1 MAAARRRFRWG
12 FLVLGAVALA
22 LILWTVLHKK
32 PKPTPKPPVVAVSLA
47 RATVQ
52 DVNVSL
58 TNLGAAQAWRSDTI
72 VPQVT
77 GKLLSANF
85 TEGTPVRAGQL
96 LAVIDPAP
104 FRAVLLQAQGALLR
118 DQALL
123 AAAQVDLRRYQTL
136 NKEDS
141 IAGQQ
146 LDTQAALV
154 KQDQGVVMIDQGA
167 VAAARVNLGYTRI
180 TSPISGRTGVRLVD
194 PGNVVTAG
202 STTGIV
208 IVNEIDPI
216 AVTFT
221 VPQGD
226 FQRLS
231 ELSDNFRRPLATT
244 ALSQETGAVLGKGE
258 LSIADNRVDPN
269 TGTVALKARFPNPSG
284 KLWPGQFVNV
294 NLTLQT
300 LHDVVTVPAAA
311 VNQGPTGSFVFILGS
326 NGRAVMRPV
335 KLGWT
340 EGAVAVITQG
350 VQAGET
356 VVTDGQMTLK
366 SGSLARGRQ
375 VPPSAPSAGSAAPRA
390 AS

>member
-1 MAAARRRFRWG
+1 MATAKRRFRWG
-12 FLVLGAVALA
+12 FVVLGAVALA
-22 LILWTVLHKK
+22 LVLWTVLHK
-32 PKPTPKPPVVAVSLA
+32 TPKPPQKAQVVAVSVA

-52 DVNVSL
+52 DVTVSI
-58 TNLGAAQAWRSDTI
+58 TDLGAAQAWKSDTI
-72 VPQVT
+72 VPQVS

-85 TEGTPVRAGQL
+85 TEGTPVKAGQL

-104 FRAVLLQAQGALLR
+104 FRAALLQAQGALVR
-118 DQALL
+118 DEALL
-123 AAAQVDLRRYQTL
+123 DAARVDLRRYQTL
-136 NKEDS
+136 SKQDS

-146 LDTQAALV
+146 LDTQAAVV

-167 VAAARVNLGYTRI
+167 VAAARVNLNYARI
-180 TSPISGRTGVRLVD
+180 TSPIGGRTGVRLID

-202 STTGIV
+202 TTTGIV
-208 IVNEIDPI
+208 IVNQIDPI

-231 ELSDNFRRPLATT
+231 ELSDDFHRPLVTT
-244 ALSQETGAVLGKGE
+244 ASSQETGAVLGRGQ
-258 LSIADNRVDPN
+258 LSIADNKVDPN
-269 TGTVALKARFPNPSG
+269 TGTVELKARFPNPGG

-294 NLTLQT
+294 NLSLQT
-300 LHDVVTVPAAA
+300 LRNVTTVPAAA
-311 VNQGPTGSFVFILGS
+311 VNQGPSGSFVFILGS

-335 KLGWT
+335 KVGWT

-350 VQAGET
+350 VQPGDL

-366 SGSLARGRQ
+366 SGSLARVRQ
-375 VPPSAPSAGSAAPRA
+375 APAANAPAESAA
-390 AS
+390 S

>member
-1 MAAARRRFRWG
+1 MATAKRRFRWG
-12 FLVLGAVALA
+12 FVVLGAIALA
-22 LILWTVLHKK
+22 LVLWVVLHKK
-32 PKPTPKPPVVAVSLA
+32 PKPPQKAPVVAVSVA

-52 DVNVSL
+52 DVTVSL

-77 GKLLSANF
+77 GKLLTANF
-85 TEGTPVRAGQL
+85 AEGTPVRAGQL

-104 FRAVLLQAQGALLR
+104 FRAALLQAQGALTR
-118 DQALL
+118 DEALL

-136 NKEDS
+136 AKEDS
-141 IAGQQ
+141 IAAQQ

-180 TSPISGRTGVRLVD
+180 TSPIAGRTGVRLVD

-202 STTGIV
+202 TTTGIV

-231 ELSDNFRRPLATT
+231 EMSDNFRRPLATT
-244 ALSQETGAVLGKGE
+244 ALSQETGAVLGRGE

-269 TGTVALKARFPNPSG
+269 TGTVALKARFPNPGG

-300 LHDVVTVPAAA
+300 LHNVTTVPAVA
-311 VNQGPTGSFVFILGS
+311 VNQGPAGSFVFILGS

-340 EGAVAVITQG
+340 EGAVAVIDQG
-350 VQAGET
+350 VRPGET

-366 SGSLARGRQ
+366 SGALARVRQ
-375 VPPSAPSAGSAAPRA
+375 VPAATPGARG

>member
-1 MAAARRRFRWG
+1 MPTAKRRFRWG
-12 FLVLGAVALA
+12 FVVLGAAALA
-22 LILWTVLHKK
+22 LVLWAVLHK
-32 PKPTPKPPVVAVSLA
+32 TPKPPQKAPVTAVSVA

-52 DVNVSL
+52 DVTVSL
-58 TNLGAAQAWRSDTI
+58 INLGAAQAWKSDTI
-72 VPQVT
+72 TPQVS
-77 GKLLSANF
+77 GKLLTVNF
-85 TEGTPVRAGQL
+85 AEGTPVRAGQL

-104 FRAVLLQAQGALLR
+104 FRAVLLQAEGALTR

-123 AAAQVDLRRYQTL
+123 AAARVDLRRYQTL
-136 NKEDS
+136 AKEDS

-167 VAAARVNLGYTRI
+167 VAAARVNLNYTRI

-194 PGNVVTAG
+194 PGNVVTVG
-202 STTGIV
+202 TTTGIV
-208 IVNEIDPI
+208 IVNQIDPI

-231 ELSDNFRRPLATT
+231 DLSDNFRKPLVTT
-244 ALSQETGAVLGKGE
+244 AMSQETGATLGSGE
-258 LSIADNRVDPN
+258 LSVADNKVDPN
-269 TGTVALKARFPNPSG
+269 TGTVELKARFPNPGG

-294 NLTLQT
+294 NLSLQT
-300 LHDVVTVPAAA
+300 LHNVVTVPAAA
-311 VNQGPTGSFVFILGS
+311 VNQGPRGSFVFILGS

-335 KLGWT
+335 KVGWT
-340 EGAVAVITQG
+340 EGAVAVVTQG
-350 VQAGET
+350 VRSGET

-366 SGSLARGRQ
+366 SGSLARARQ
-375 VPPSAPSAGSAAPRA
+375 VPATSAPAARSAS
-390 AS
+390 

>member
-1 MAAARRRFRWG
+1 MATAKRRFRWG
-12 FLVLGAVALA
+12 FVVLGAVALA
-22 LILWTVLHKK
+22 LVLWTVLHK
-32 PKPTPKPPVVAVSLA
+32 TPKPPQKAPVVAVSVA

-52 DVNVSL
+52 DVTVSI
-58 TNLGAAQAWRSDTI
+58 TDLGAAQAWKSDTI
-72 VPQVT
+72 VPQVS

-85 TEGTPVRAGQL
+85 TEGTPVKAGQL

-104 FRAVLLQAQGALLR
+104 FRAALLQAQGALVR
-118 DQALL
+118 DEALL
-123 AAAQVDLRRYQTL
+123 DAARVDLRRYQTL
-136 NKEDS
+136 SKQDS

-146 LDTQAALV
+146 LDTQAAVV

-167 VAAARVNLGYTRI
+167 VAAARVNLNYARI
-180 TSPISGRTGVRLVD
+180 TSPIGGRTGVRLID

-202 STTGIV
+202 TTTGIV
-208 IVNEIDPI
+208 IVNQIDPI

-231 ELSDNFRRPLATT
+231 ELSDDFHRPLVTT
-244 ALSQETGAVLGKGE
+244 ASSQETGAVLGRGQ
-258 LSIADNRVDPN
+258 LSIADNKVDPN
-269 TGTVALKARFPNPSG
+269 TGTVELKARFPNPGG

-294 NLTLQT
+294 NLSLQT
-300 LHDVVTVPAAA
+300 LRNVTTVPAAA
-311 VNQGPTGSFVFILGS
+311 VNQGPSGSFVFILGS

-335 KLGWT
+335 KVGWT

-350 VQAGET
+350 VQPGDL

-366 SGSLARGRQ
+366 SGSLARVRQ
-375 VPPSAPSAGSAAPRA
+375 APAANAPAESAA
-390 AS
+390 S

>member
-1 MAAARRRFRWG
+1 MATAKRRFRWG
-12 FLVLGAVALA
+12 FVVLGAIALA
-22 LILWTVLHKK
+22 LVLWVVLHKK
-32 PKPTPKPPVVAVSLA
+32 PKPPQKAPVVAVSLA
-47 RATVQ
+47 RATIQ
-52 DVNVSL
+52 DVTVSL
-58 TNLGAAQAWRSDTI
+58 TNLGAAQAWKSDTI

-77 GKLLSANF
+77 GKLLTANF

-104 FRAVLLQAQGALLR
+104 FRAALLQAQGALVR

-123 AAAQVDLRRYQTL
+123 AEAQVDLRRYQTL
-136 NKEDS
+136 AKQDS
-141 IAGQQ
+141 ISGQQ

-180 TSPISGRTGVRLVD
+180 TSPIPGRTGVRLVD

-202 STTGIV
+202 TTTGIV

-231 ELSDNFRRPLATT
+231 ELSDNFRRPLVTT
-244 ALSQETGAVLGKGE
+244 ALSQETGAELGKGE
-258 LSIADNRVDPN
+258 LSIADNKVDPN
-269 TGTVALKARFPNPSG
+269 TGTVELKARFPNPGG

-294 NLTLQT
+294 NLSLQT
-300 LHDVVTVPAAA
+300 LHNVVTVPAAA

-335 KLGWT
+335 KVGWT

-350 VQAGET
+350 VQSGET

-366 SGSLARGRQ
+366 SGSLARARQ
-375 VPPSAPSAGSAAPRA
+375 TPAAAPKQA
-390 AS
+390 GHAS

>member
-22 LILWTVLHKK
+22 LILWVVLHKK

-52 DVNVSL
+52 DVKVSL
-58 TNLGAAQAWRSDTI
+58 TNLGAAQAWKSDTI

-85 TEGTPVRAGQL
+85 VEGTPVRAGQL

-104 FRAVLLQAQGALLR
+104 FQAALLQAQGALTR
-118 DQALL
+118 DEAIL
-123 AAAQVDLRRYQTL
+123 AEARVDLKRYQTL
-136 NKEDS
+136 AKEDS

-146 LDTQAALV
+146 VDTQAALV

-180 TSPISGRTGVRLVD
+180 KSPIDGRTGVRLVD

-202 STTGIV
+202 TTTGIV
-208 IVNEIDPI
+208 IVNQIDPI

-231 ELSDNFRRPLATT
+231 DLSGNFRRPLATT
-244 ALSQETGAVLGKGE
+244 ALSQETGAVLGTGE

-269 TGTVALKARFPNPSG
+269 TGTVTLKARFPNPGG

-300 LHDVVTVPAAA
+300 LRGVTAVPAAA
-311 VNQGPTGSFVFILGS
+311 VNQGPAGSFVFVLGS
-326 NGRAVMRPV
+326 NGRAVIRPV

-350 VQAGET
+350 VQPGER

-366 SGSLARGRQ
+366 SGSLARARQ
-375 VPPSAPSAGSAAPRA
+375 VPASSTAAPA
-390 AS
+390 KVDS

>member
-1 MAAARRRFRWG
+1 MATAKRRFRWG
-12 FLVLGAVALA
+12 FVVLGAVALA
-22 LILWTVLHKK
+22 LVLWTVLHK
-32 PKPTPKPPVVAVSLA
+32 TPKPPQKAQVVAVSVA

-52 DVNVSL
+52 DVTVSI
-58 TNLGAAQAWRSDTI
+58 TDLGAAQAWKSDTI
-72 VPQVT
+72 VPQVS

-85 TEGTPVRAGQL
+85 TEGTPVKAGQL

-104 FRAVLLQAQGALLR
+104 FRAALLQAQGALVR
-118 DQALL
+118 DEALL
-123 AAAQVDLRRYQTL
+123 DAARVDLRRYQTL
-136 NKEDS
+136 SKQDS

-146 LDTQAALV
+146 LDTQAAVV

-167 VAAARVNLGYTRI
+167 VAAARVNLNYTRI
-180 TSPISGRTGVRLVD
+180 TSPIGGRTGVRLID

-202 STTGIV
+202 TTTGIV
-208 IVNEIDPI
+208 IVNQIDPI

-231 ELSDNFRRPLATT
+231 ELSDDFHRPLVTT
-244 ALSQETGAVLGKGE
+244 ASSQETGAVLGRGQ
-258 LSIADNRVDPN
+258 LSIADNKVDPN
-269 TGTVALKARFPNPSG
+269 TGTVELKARFPNPGG

-294 NLTLQT
+294 NLSLQT
-300 LHDVVTVPAAA
+300 LRNVTTVPAAA
-311 VNQGPTGSFVFILGS
+311 VNQGPSGSFVFILGS

-335 KLGWT
+335 KVGWT

-350 VQAGET
+350 VQPGDL

-366 SGSLARGRQ
+366 SGSLARVRQ
-375 VPPSAPSAGSAAPRA
+375 APAANAPAESAA
-390 AS
+390 S

>member
-1 MAAARRRFRWG
+1 MATAKRRFRWG
-12 FLVLGAVALA
+12 FVVLGAVALA
-22 LILWTVLHKK
+22 LVLWTTLHK
-32 PKPTPKPPVVAVSLA
+32 TPKPPQKAPVVAVSVA

-52 DVNVSL
+52 DVTVSL
-58 TNLGAAQAWRSDTI
+58 TNLGAAQAWKSDTI
-72 VPQVT
+72 VPQVS
-77 GKLLSANF
+77 GKLLTVNF
-85 TEGTPVRAGQL
+85 AEGTPVRAGQL

-104 FRAVLLQAQGALLR
+104 FRAALLQAQGALTR
-118 DQALL
+118 DEALL
-123 AAAQVDLRRYQTL
+123 AEARVDLRRYQTL
-136 NKEDS
+136 AKQDS

-146 LDTQAALV
+146 VDTQTALV
-154 KQDQGVVMIDQGA
+154 KQDEGAVMIDQGA
-167 VAAARVNLGYTRI
+167 VDAARVNLNYTRI

-202 STTGIV
+202 TTTGIV

-221 VPQGD
+221 VPQGN

-231 ELSDNFRRPLATT
+231 NLSDGFRKPLATT
-244 ALSQETGAVLGKGE
+244 ALSQETGAVLGHGE
-258 LSIADNRVDPN
+258 LSIADNKVDPN
-269 TGTVALKARFPNPSG
+269 TGTVELKARFPNPGG

-294 NLTLQT
+294 NLSLQT

-311 VNQGPTGSFVFILGS
+311 VNQGPQGSFVFVLGA

-340 EGAVAVITQG
+340 EGAVAVINQG
-350 VQAGET
+350 VQSGET

-366 SGSLARGRQ
+366 SGSLARARQ
-375 VPPSAPSAGSAAPRA
+375 IPGAAPTGRA